1 MAKGLVTDTYLSNIA
16 DAIRTKNGTE
26 TQYKPSEMAA
36 AITNLSTK
44 ARPNYVSFYQYGGA
58 SLDISWLDVSNITNM
73 SNMFQNCSSL
83 TTLDVSSWDT
93 GNVASMNY
101 MFSGC
106 RSLTSLD
113 ISTWDI
119 GKVTSVNSMFSN
131 CSSLTSL
138 NAGNLDA
145 SNIANMYSMFSGCS
159 NLTSLAVSN
168 WSTGKVTNMNS
179 MFSGCK
185 NLTVLDLSSFT
196 TSETTNFMASSMFAN
211 CRKLTEVNIS
221 NMDLTR
227 ASTINYMFENCG
239 SDNET
244 PTIVYVKD
252 EASQQKVLSTA
263 GTPASWSTA
272 NVIIKEAT
280 T

>member
-44 ARPNYVSFYQYGGA
+44 ARPNYVSFCQYSGT
-58 SLDISWLDVSNITNM
+58 SLDISWLDVSNITSMN
-73 SNMFQNCSSL
+73 NMFQNCSSL

-93 GNVASMNY
+93 GN
-101 MFSGC
+101 
-106 RSLTSLD
+106 
-113 ISTWDI
+113 I
-119 GKVTSVNSMFSN
+119 
-131 CSSLTSL
+131 
-138 NAGNLDA
+138 
-145 SNIANMYSMFSGCS
+145 
-159 NLTSLAVSN
+159 
-168 WSTGKVTNMNS
+168 TNMNS

-185 NLTVLDLSSFT
+185 NLTVLDLSNFT
-196 TSETTNFMASSMFAN
+196 TSETTSFMASSMFSN
-211 CRKLTEVNIS
+211 CRKLTEVDIS

-227 ASTINYMFENCG
+227 IATINYMFENCG

-252 EASQQKVLSTA
+252 EASQQKVLSAT